1 MNFVAAPVRR
11 KAGTAVQLIDESGY
25 PNITYAFTQIK
36 QLAIGVFPQLAD
48 ARLVIGC
55 PHQMGKHSHHQIK
68 DSDRSGRNWRAFAHT
83 VHFPNT
89 VCMHPHAESE
99 LPLNHLIPMMA
110 HEFGHLI
117 AEVLKVKNSQKAAD
131 RLSEKYLGIGIKYTT
146 PARLQ
151 TKK

>member
-1 MNFVAAPVRR
+1 MKFVAKPIRHAT
-11 KAGTAVQLIDESGY
+11 GNAVELIDESGY
-25 PNITYAFTQIK
+25 PNIVYAFSQIK
-36 QLAIGVFPQLAD
+36 QLAASVFPELRD

-55 PHQMGKHSHHQIK
+55 PHQLGKHSHHQIK

-89 VCMHPHAESE
+89 VCIHPHAENE
-99 LPLNHLIPMMA
+99 LPLKHLIPMMS

-117 AEVLKVKNSQKAAD
+117 AEVLKAKNSQKQAD

-151 TKK
+151 TAK

>member
-1 MNFVAAPVRR
+1 MTIVAKPVQRMS
-11 KAGTAVQLIDESGY
+11 GDAVTLMDESGY
-25 PNITYAFTQIK
+25 PNIVYAFSQIK
-36 QLAIGVFPQLAD
+36 QLASSVFPDLAN

-68 DSDRSGRNWRAFAHT
+68 DSDKSGRNFRAFAHT

-89 VCMHPHAESE
+89 VCIHPHAEHE
-99 LPLNHLIPMMA
+99 LPLKHLIPMMS